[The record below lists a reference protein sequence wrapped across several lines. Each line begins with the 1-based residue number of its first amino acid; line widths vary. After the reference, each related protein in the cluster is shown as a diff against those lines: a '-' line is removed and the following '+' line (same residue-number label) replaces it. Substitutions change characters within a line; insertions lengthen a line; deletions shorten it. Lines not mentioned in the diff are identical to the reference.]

1 MSGAP
6 RHLRTRETPAE
17 AVLWRVLR
25 DRQLSGLKFRRQ
37 HAIGPFVTDFC
48 CSSCKLI
55 VELDGAIHDHQG
67 EQDQARTEYLQQL
80 GYRMVRFRNEE
91 VLHDIESIRAR
102 LLRFATEQW
111 LQ

>member
-1 MSGAP
+1 
-6 RHLRTRETPAE
+6 
-17 AVLWRVLR
+17 VLWRVLR

-80 GYRMVRFRNEE
+80 GYRVVRFRNEE
-91 VLHDIESIRAR
+91 VLGNIANVR
-102 LLRFATEQW
+102 LRLMRLVTELWLREVTTDPPHQATRDSG
-111 LQ
+111 